1 LAVLSVWKVAVG
13 GGHSDTKKLSLNLN
27 TKEKSTLVRR
37 RSVRLIGIKGVNSEV
52 DAAQAAFEKSLIL
65 GDIRE
70 SSFQVD
76 RFGVL

>member
-1 LAVLSVWKVAVG
+1 MAVG

-37 RSVRLIGIKGVNSEV
+37 HSVRLIGIKGVNSEV

-65 GDIRE
+65 
-70 SSFQVD
+70 VD
-76 RFGVL
+76 YAGNIFSD